1 MFSIL
6 FRMGSMDD
14 IVIQKCGVKF
24 DPPAIVVMYTENGSN
39 KTRRRTM
46 PLRDFTKNSAVEQA
60 AKDLKANPRHG
71 KYVAQIPKA
80 QLARLITII
89 RDKLNGMSLEASLAR
104 NDEMD
109 KLDPEENLNKVDEE
123 TLQRK
128 KDVMEKTFEKNQVRP
143 GDPNF
148 KYDVEVE
155 FDQDNPIESGWD
167 SGEGSDLEF

>member
-1 MFSIL
+1 
-6 FRMGSMDD
+6 MGKMED
-14 IVIQKCGVKF
+14 IVIKKCGVKF
-24 DPPAIVVMYTENGSN
+24 DPPAIVVMYTDNGSH

-46 PLRDFTKNSAVEQA
+46 PLREFSKNSQVEEA

-80 QLARLITII
+80 QLSRLITII
-89 RDKLNGMSLEASLAR
+89 KDKLNGMSLEASLAR

-109 KLDPEENLNKVDEE
+109 KLDPEENLNTVDEE

-143 GDPNF
+143 TDPDF

-155 FDQDNPIESGWD
+155 FDEENVIESGWD
-167 SGEGSDLEF
+167 SGDGSDLEF